1 MKKAIGLIGLGL
13 VNLLHAGLHIAQFI
27 QSLLLIRA
35 STLDPHED
43 NVVEEIIH
51 NPILAIVWGLV
62 GLYTL
67 YVGIKDFRHH
77 KRCT

>member
-1 MKKAIGLIGLGL
+1 MG
-13 VNLLHAGLHIAQFI
+13 
-27 QSLLLIRA
+27 SSLLIRA